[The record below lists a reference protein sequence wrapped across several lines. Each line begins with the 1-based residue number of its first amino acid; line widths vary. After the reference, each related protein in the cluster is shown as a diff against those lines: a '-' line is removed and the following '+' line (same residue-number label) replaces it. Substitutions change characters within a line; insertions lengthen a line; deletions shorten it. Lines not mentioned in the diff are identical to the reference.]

1 MVSFPKGK
9 NTEGETSRGWVHV
22 EILLGIEVEM
32 LSRKLNINI

>member
-9 NTEGETSRGWVHV
+9 NTEGETSCEWVHV